1 MTTKLQVANNKTY
14 NTCKKY
20 VSKNIFKCKTCKM
33 SYNNKN
39 ALDKHSHIHT
49 NPVYCQFPKC
59 NKIFSPKHTYQ
70 YKQHSNSHNDDMVPL
85 DTTYIT
91 NLTNLTNKIIN
102 KYESSDDEE
111 EDNPELTYIENNKYN
126 KYFNNYNNEKNN
138 LVLFADIALSYYYK

>member
-1 MTTKLQVANNKTY
+1 MNTKIQDTNNKTY

-20 VSKNIFKCKTCKM
+20 VSKNIFKCKNCKM

-49 NPVYCQFPKC
+49 NPVYCQFPNC

-91 NLTNLTNKIIN
+91 NLTNLTTKFIN

-126 KYFNNYNNEKNN
+126 KYYNTDKNN
-138 LVLFADIALSYYYK
+138 LALFADIALLYYYK